1 MSKKLKIAI
10 YSGEIPS
17 TTFIERLIEGLSA
30 KGCEILLFGI
40 LKKTVNYNSKNIIVK
55 GYRLNRI
62 SKALCFLHYSLLLTL
77 FRSKEKRRLD
87 QLLKAKGRFGLYNRV
102 KCYPVLWYKPDIF
115 HIQWAKGLNEWIWVK
130 EFGIKLVLSLRGAHI
145 NYSPV
150 ADKNLAE
157 MYKTYFP
164 EVDAFHAVSKA
175 IASEAATYNANPG
188 KIKVVYSGL
197 DLSSFNTSKVE
208 RTDIMETFNVISVGR
223 PHWIKGY
230 AYALDA
236 FKLLKDQNF
245 QFKYTIVG
253 GLNLELKYQIKELGL
268 QEDVEVINHVPF
280 EDVQKRI
287 KASDLLL
294 LSSTEEGVAN
304 VVLEAMAAQKLVLT
318 TNCGG
323 MEEVVVDGENGFV
336 VPIRNPHA
344 MANKIIEISKLSEDQ
359 KKKISSSALL
369 TIQEQHT
376 QDLMVNKMLE
386 LYQSL

>member
-1 MSKKLKIAI
+1 MNRKLKIAI

-30 KGCEILLFGI
+30 KGCEIVLFGI
-40 LKKTVNYNSKNIIVK
+40 LKKKVNYKNNAVNIK

-62 SKALCFLHYSLLLTL
+62 NKALYLLYYTLLLTL
-77 FRSKEKRRLD
+77 FKNKEKHQLD
-87 QLLKAKGRFGLYNRV
+87 QLLKAEGRFSLYDRV
-102 KCYPVLWYKPDIF
+102 KCYPVLWYMPDIF
-115 HIQWAKGLNEWIWVK
+115 HIQWAKGLNEWVWVK
-130 EFGIKLVLSLRGAHI
+130 DFGIKLVLSLRGAHI

-150 ADKNLAE
+150 ADKHLAE

-175 IASEAATYNANPG
+175 IAIEAEKYNANPE
-188 KIKVVYSGL
+188 KVKVVYSGL
-197 DLSSFNTSKVE
+197 DLGDFNTSEIEISNRSK
-208 RTDIMETFNVISVGR
+208 TFNVISIGR

-236 FKLLKDQNF
+236 FKLLKDQEF
-245 QFKYTIVG
+245 QFTYTIVG
-253 GLNLELKYQIKELGL
+253 GLNLELKYQMVELGL
-268 QEDVEVINHVPF
+268 DNYITVEKHIPF
-280 EDVQKRI
+280 DEVQKLL

-294 LSSTEEGVAN
+294 LSSNEEGVAN
-304 VVLEAMAAQKLVLT
+304 VVLEAMAFEKLVLT

-336 VPIRNPHA
+336 VPIRNASA
-344 MANKIIEISKLSEDQ
+344 MANKIVEISKLSEDQ
-359 KKKISSSALL
+359 KKEITSNALR
-369 TIQEQHT
+369 TIQLEHT
-376 QDLMVNKMLE
+376 EELMVNGMFE